1 MIGAAKDKSS
11 LPGSLTALRVLLCL
25 LITFL
30 LAGTRAEAFFA
41 PPDQAPGQ
49 IAAFQP
55 DSTGKTTTAWQ
66 YDALDSLIAANSGDD
81 LVRLYHGTTSNAGSK
96 IVGGGFRQSDTF
108 FAEEMAT
115 SRYFAGEAAAR
126 TGARS
131 TTSIEFTMPRSVAED
146 LGLMQRR
153 IIGADRNL
161 PTPDIDFGTGFERI
175 LPSGN
180 VGGFNSLMEQGIIT
194 TRRRRH

>member
-66 YDALDSLIAANSGDD
+66 YDALDSLIAAKEAGSVFPKGYQGGPGAMWVNEGRGLWKLTAEGADKVMS
-81 LVRLYHGTTSNAGSK
+81 HGRFGTFYRSSSDGLWWAADNAGH
-96 IVGGGFRQSDTF
+96 GGSAFKVFRERGKGLEWFRDADQFGDF
-108 FAEEMAT
+108 IGGKHKGAT
-115 SRYFAGEAAAR
+115 GQFIPWKELKG
-126 TGARS
+126 
-131 TTSIEFTMPRSVAED
+131 
-146 LGLMQRR
+146 
-153 IIGADRNL
+153 
-161 PTPDIDFGTGFERI
+161 
-175 LPSGN
+175 
-180 VGGFNSLMEQGIIT
+180 
-194 TRRRRH
+194 H